1 VLLSTLV
8 QGSTFEP
15 LAKRLRVTTM
25 HPALPR
31 PLAETGTVRALGA
44 EVVEFPV
51 APADAVAG
59 CFVRDLG
66 LPREALLNV
75 IVRGAEAIPPRGSTL
90 IEAGDRL
97 HLLIRKEVAGSM
109 VGLMERWREGPM
121 REPAPERRSIRAHRA
136 VLTVR
141 PWKGRDAHPAEVE
154 GVAVIRHLRTRHD
167 VPGALVLLADGRY
180 AITGPLL
187 AVGPPRLLERHIRR
201 QLHVSG
207 SEQERAWW
215 QEVAGAL
222 ISSSL

>member
-1 VLLSTLV
+1 V

-15 LAKRLRVTTM
+15 LAKRLGVTTSR
-25 HPALPR
+25 PALPR

-51 APADAVAG
+51 ATTDAVAG
-59 CFVRDLG
+59 CLVRELG
-66 LPREALLNV
+66 LPRDALLNV
-75 IVRGAEAIPPRGSTL
+75 IVREEEAIPPRGSTR

-97 HLLIRKEVAGSM
+97 HLLIRQEVAGA
-109 VGLMERWREGPM
+109 VTGLMERWRDGPM
-121 REPAPERRSIRAHRA
+121 YEPVPERRSIRAHRA

-141 PWKGRDAHPAEVE
+141 PWEGGDAAHPSEIVGVEV
-154 GVAVIRHLRTRHD
+154 IQHLRTRRD
-167 VPGALVLLADGRY
+167 MPGALVLLADGRY

-201 QLHVSG
+201 QLHVAT
-207 SEQERAWW
+207 SEQEIAWW
-215 QEVAGAL
+215 HEVAGAL